1 MSTYIILHLSTIIY
15 THFIVYR
22 LTRKVLPQRQMCL
35 FIKHNGESI
44 QDVNSAIN
52 VEHNSN
58 AVTHLKSKNDNFEGL
73 TFDNF
78 RSVTHLLSAYTCISL
93 LFSAVLSH
101 GTSSA
106 GLFLLTMVPLIKN
119 KCGNKYDSNNY
130 RAIAI
135 AVFSVNYF
143 TPFC

>member
-1 MSTYIILHLSTIIY
+1 
-15 THFIVYR
+15 
-22 LTRKVLPQRQMCL
+22 MCL

-58 AVTHLKSKNDNFEGL
+58 AITHLKSKNDNFEGL

-78 RSVTHLLSAYTCISL
+78 RSGTHLLSAYTCISL

-101 GTSSA
+101 GTA
-106 GLFLLTMVPLIKN
+106 QVTM
-119 KCGNKYDSNNY
+119 KYRICIDL
-130 RAIAI
+130 
-135 AVFSVNYF
+135 
-143 TPFC
+143 